1 MNHSHCKEP
10 FDASKAL
17 LCKSGLI
24 RWDGETFVPV
34 YTDNDDSKFKK
45 YCKEQFH
52 PRFGRYM
59 AWVLFSI
66 GAENLVKAAYV
77 CSKDDSAPL
86 KWNLGRFTPAKL
98 VELCKGVDISDCGKD
113 RLTDGYKLLKRVRN
127 RDLHIYVRDVRG
139 GNFSDVKATFVPAF
153 KILVEVMKRKHHT
166 VHSPL
171 FGEFH

>member
-17 LCKSGLI
+17 LCKSGLA

-34 YTDNDDSKFKK
+34 YTGNDASKFEK

-59 AWVLFSI
+59 AWVLFSV

-77 CSKDDSAPL
+77 CCTDNPVPL
-86 KWNLGRFTPAKL
+86 TWTLGGFTRAKL
-98 VELCKGVDISDCGKD
+98 IELCKGVDISDCGKD
-113 RLTDGYKLLKRVRN
+113 QLIDGYKLLTKVRN
-127 RDLHIYVRDVRG
+127 RDLHRYVRDARG
-139 GNFSDVKATFVPAF
+139 ENFSDVKATFVPAF
-153 KILVEVMKRKHHT
+153 KILVEVMKSKHH
-166 VHSPL
+166 
-171 FGEFH
+171 E